1 MVFSDEM
8 SLTETSETRELCRIV
23 KKDRGRKTRVRN
35 QAWKIEEKK
44 KESNKLGKK
53 KKARRERWRIRHG
66 APTDTFSDGLNILI
80 AKLRNAYYS
89 AD

>member
-1 MVFSDEM
+1 MC
-8 SLTETSETRELCRIV
+8 ELYYNV
-23 KKDRGRKTRVRN
+23 EKGKKGGGGKYESIKRN
-35 QAWKIEEKK
+35 R
-44 KESNKLGKK
+44 NKLEW

>member
-1 MVFSDEM
+1 MKR
-8 SLTETSETRELCRIV
+8 REREREKERIECV
-23 KKDRGRKTRVRN
+23 NYIIMLKKGKRGGGKYESIKRN
-35 QAWKIEEKK
+35 R
-44 KESNKLGKK
+44 NKLEW